1 MNNGVSKGLL
11 PISGI
16 AFAGMMWKK
25 PELRPDIRNKVMI
38 GVVCLAIATNAA
50 AHYARGEIPPMADR
64 LTT

>member
-1 MNNGVSKGLL
+1 
-11 PISGI
+11 
-16 AFAGMMWKK
+16 MMWKK